1 MKIQGPNPLIN
12 TYKQLQQ
19 QKKVSDKNPKLQA
32 DQLNIS
38 SEAKKMQESQQLE
51 AKRSERVEE
60 LKQMVK
66 QDTYQV
72 NHEQLAQKMVDFWS
86 RGV

>member
-1 MKIQGPNPLIN
+1 MKIQGTNPIIN

-19 QKKVSDKNPKLQA
+19 QKKLSNSDSKLQT

-51 AKRSERVEE
+51 EKRSERVEE
-60 LKQMVK
+60 LKQMV
-66 QDTYQV
+66 QQGTYQV
-72 NHEQLAQKMVDFWS
+72 KHEQMAQKMIDFWS
-86 RGV
+86 KGI

>member
-19 QKKVSDKNPKLQA
+19 QKQVSDKNPKLQA

-51 AKRSERVEE
+51 TKRSERVEE
-60 LKQMVK
+60 LKQMVE